1 MSFISEFKKFAVK
14 GNVIDL
20 AVGVVIGTAFG
31 TITNSLVKDI
41 LMPPLGLLVSR
52 VDFTRLKLVLK
63 SAVIQ
68 NGEVVDPEVAILYGN
83 FIQAVINFVII
94 AFAIFL
100 MVRTVN
106 RLREKEAAK
115 PAAPVNKEEQLLAEI
130 RDILKTQQG
139 GGGTP
144 AKEKIA

>member
-1 MSFISEFKKFAVK
+1 MSFITEFKKFAVK

-41 LMPPLGLLVSR
+41 LMPPLGLLVSK

-63 SAVIQ
+63 PAVIQ
-68 NGEVVDPEVAILYGN
+68 NAEVVNPEVAILYGN
-83 FIQAVINFVII
+83 FIQAIINFVII

-130 RDILKTQQG
+130 RDILKRQQG
-139 GGGTP
+139 EGGMP
-144 AKEKIA
+144 AKEQVA